1 MQKYLSG
8 IFSVIS
14 TPFTDSLEVDYES
27 LERCVQFALDSQASG
42 VLTTAMSGEFYTLSD
57 EEHFRIVETISRK
70 LAGRIPMVVGI
81 VSDSRQQCI
90 EFAKHAAANGAAG
103 INLTPPYLESTKW
116 SVSWDSTLSFFD
128 EMNRSVK
135 DIPFFIQNSKLLG
148 CNMNVNQV
156 LELAQRFE
164 NVQYVKEE
172 GFDCRQNITSIL
184 TAAKKLPEGTFSGV
198 MTGSG
203 HNLIEDFQRGVC
215 GIMITP
221 EFTDYYVDIWN
232 AYFSGDKVR
241 AAALHRKITPMVIY
255 EDIYWESLAKYIQK
269 KRGII
274 KNDAIRATI
283 SMFTDVNRREVDWML
298 QSFEDLLRVRY

>member
-1 MQKYLSG
+1 MQQCLKG

-14 TPFTDSLEVDYES
+14 TPFKDNLDVDYES

-42 VLTTAMSGEFYTLSD
+42 VLTTAMSGEFYTLTD

-90 EFAKHAAANGAAG
+90 EFARHAAANGAAG
-103 INLTPPYLESTKW
+103 LNLTPPYLESTKW
-116 SVSWDSTLSFFD
+116 SVGWDSTLSFFD
-128 EMNRSVK
+128 EMNRAVE

-148 CNMNVNQV
+148 CNMGVSQV
-156 LELAQRFE
+156 MELAQRFE

-184 TAAKKLPEGTFSGV
+184 DAAKTLPEGTFSGV

-232 AYFSGDKVR
+232 AYFSGDTER
-241 AAALHRKITPMVIY
+241 AADLHRKITPMVIY

-274 KNDAIRATI
+274 KSDAIRATI
-283 SMFTDVNRREVDWML
+283 SMFTDTNRREVDWML
-298 QSFEDLLRVRY
+298 QPFEDLLRVRY